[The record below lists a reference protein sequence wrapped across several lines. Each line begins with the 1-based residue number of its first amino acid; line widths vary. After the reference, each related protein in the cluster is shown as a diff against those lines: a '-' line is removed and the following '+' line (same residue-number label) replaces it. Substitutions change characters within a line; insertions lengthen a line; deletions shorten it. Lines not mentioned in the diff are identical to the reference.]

1 MIVVADAGPLIHLAA
16 IGRLD
21 LVAGVGDVLIP
32 PAVYDEVVVKG
43 AGLPGSRD
51 VSEATWISVAAPT
64 RMDLLDALLA
74 GGLHRG
80 EAEAMTL
87 AVERAADV
95 LLMDER
101 QGRLTAEAM
110 GLHVMGTIGLVVA
123 ARHRGA
129 LDSVAPVLAELRVS
143 GLWLSDGLVR
153 QVLAAVGESSG

>member
-21 LVAGVGDVLIP
+21 VVANAGDVLIP
-32 PAVYDEVVVKG
+32 PAVFHEIVVQG
-43 AGLPGSRD
+43 AGLPGSREVKD
-51 VSEATWISVAAPT
+51 AAWITVGTPT
-64 RMDLLDALLA
+64 RTDLLDALLA

-87 AVERAADV
+87 AVERSADV

-110 GLHVMGTIGLVVA
+110 GIHVIGTIGLVVA
-123 ARHRGA
+123 ARRRGDLA
-129 LDSVAPVLAELRVS
+129 AVAPVLAELRNS
-143 GLWLSDGLVR
+143 GLWLSDGLVN
-153 QVLAAVGESSG
+153 QVLAAVGEASG